1 MHPQGLSGAE
11 AARRLAALGEPPEG
25 NSRSVASI
33 VAGNVFTLFNAIIGV
48 FFVLILSLGLWADA
62 IFGFIAA
69 LNSYIGIRQELK
81 AKETLD
87 ALALLVAPKAQA
99 IRDGVPVDLRA
110 EEVVPG
116 DVVRVEPGDQLV
128 ADGEVIQSR
137 GLTMDESMLTGE
149 SDGIRKQTRDEVLSG
164 SFCLNG
170 SGYYE
175 VTAVREDS
183 YAEKVAGEAREFRHP
198 PSPLQEEVNRV
209 IWANTIVLIPL
220 GILVLVAL
228 GARNTPF
235 KEAAQTATAGLVTLI
250 PEGLVLLM
258 SVTFA
263 VAAVRLAKQNT
274 LVQQMSATESL
285 AAVDTICVD
294 KTGTLTDGEL
304 ELVEVVPA
312 DGSEVASAERAL
324 GRFAASAGER
334 NRTLQVIADRFQA
347 RPERPVAEVPFSSV
361 WKWSGLT
368 LNGGSSTSS
377 YVMGAPDILI
387 ANGSLE
393 LTPQLQASLDEHTA
407 AGPARRRFRARRPG
421 RCRPIPP
428 RSRRRACARRRW
440 SCSRSACARTP
451 PRRSRSCA
459 SSRST

>member
-1 MHPQGLSGAE
+1 MEVGLHPQGLSGPRPRGASPT
-11 AARRLAALGEPPEG
+11 LGEPPEA

-110 EEVVPG
+110 DEVVPG

-175 VTAVREDS
+175 VDAVREDS

-209 IWANTIVLIPL
+209 IWANTIV
-220 GILVLVAL
+220 
-228 GARNTPF
+228 
-235 KEAAQTATAGLVTLI
+235 
-250 PEGLVLLM
+250 
-258 SVTFA
+258 
-263 VAAVRLAKQNT
+263 
-274 LVQQMSATESL
+274 
-285 AAVDTICVD
+285 
-294 KTGTLTDGEL
+294 
-304 ELVEVVPA
+304 
-312 DGSEVASAERAL
+312 
-324 GRFAASAGER
+324 
-334 NRTLQVIADRFQA
+334 
-347 RPERPVAEVPFSSV
+347 
-361 WKWSGLT
+361 
-368 LNGGSSTSS
+368 
-377 YVMGAPDILI
+377 
-387 ANGSLE
+387 
-393 LTPQLQASLDEHTA
+393 
-407 AGPARRRFRARRPG
+407 AGPARASSSWSPW
-421 RCRPIPP
+421 PPATP
-428 RSRRRACARRRW
+428 RSRRRRRPQ
-440 SCSRSACARTP
+440 P
-451 PRRSRSCA
+451 PA
-459 SSRST
+459 W